1 MSRGQTGLT
10 NDTVAHVT
18 RYQTELEIQVNSRRL
33 AVGGLAVLASATF
46 ALAGCAGS
54 SSGAGGDSA
63 SATPSPAPKE
73 ALQAAVKQLSQTTYT
88 YTAIGPGLNGHGA
101 VDPVG
106 KKFSLSLMS
115 MDFVL
120 IGSHLYAKM
129 DWGAENSISG
139 IPTKW
144 MHLDP
149 AKLGKDAPPH
159 LDPSA
164 IDPTQTS
171 ALFGGL
177 VDAQRVDATH
187 YNATFDLTNAGDSS
201 LNAESPTLKKL
212 GDIAKAAPGTVTLDE
227 QGRLTS
233 LTIDLSSVDSDL
245 SIKNTFSDYGSP
257 VSLSP
262 PPPADTVEAPTSVYE
277 VLGGMS

>member
-1 MSRGQTGLT
+1 MNR
-10 NDTVAHVT
+10 
-18 RYQTELEIQVNSRRL
+18 RRL

-54 SSGAGGDSA
+54 SSGTGGASA
-63 SATPSPAPKE
+63 SAAPSPTSPKE
-73 ALQAAVKQLSQTTYT
+73 ALQAAVKQLSQTTYK
-88 YTAIGPGLNGHGA
+88 YAAIGPGLNGHGA

-106 KKFSLSLMS
+106 KKFSLSLIRT
-115 MDFVL
+115 DFVL
-120 IGSHLYAKM
+120 IGSDLYAKL

-139 IPTKW
+139 IPTTW

-149 AKLGKDAPPH
+149 AKLGKDTPPH

-171 ALFGGL
+171 AVFGGL

-187 YNATFDLTNAGDSS
+187 YNATFDLTNAGGSS
-201 LNAESPTLKKL
+201 LNTESPTLKKL
-212 GDIAKAAPGTVTLDE
+212 GDKAKAAPGTVTLDE

-233 LTIDLSSVDSDL
+233 LTIDLSSVGSDL

-257 VSLSP
+257 VSLNP
-262 PPPADTVEAPTSVYE
+262 PPAADTVEAPKSVYE